1 MTFSDVILNIY
12 RAWSNV
18 HRRCVMTYN
27 FQTGPG
33 SNIIFLQFK
42 FELCMS
48 LSIFFSCLPVCL
60 SGCLSVCL
68 VACLAHSPQINT
80 SPKPCITNF
89 TLRGTQILVVRSRV
103 TQWRPQKREKK
114 KRLRDVEEEMAGGP
128 WSKTPSSSFMKIPS
142 SPNPSSLAPRTSRL
156 LVFLPHLISLAVCCT
171 AANAA
176 MVCPHISKGGLY
188 GTSCYYF

>member
-68 VACLAHSPQINT
+68 VACLAHPPSDQH
-80 SPKPCITNF
+80 
-89 TLRGTQILVVRSRV
+89 V
-103 TQWRPQKREKK
+103 TEAVYYKLYSQGHANPGCKVKSYPVAPAEEREKK
-114 KRLRDVEEEMAGGP
+114 KVKRR
-128 WSKTPSSSFMKIPS
+128 
-142 SPNPSSLAPRTSRL
+142 
-156 LVFLPHLISLAVCCT
+156 
-171 AANAA
+171 
-176 MVCPHISKGGLY
+176 
-188 GTSCYYF
+188 